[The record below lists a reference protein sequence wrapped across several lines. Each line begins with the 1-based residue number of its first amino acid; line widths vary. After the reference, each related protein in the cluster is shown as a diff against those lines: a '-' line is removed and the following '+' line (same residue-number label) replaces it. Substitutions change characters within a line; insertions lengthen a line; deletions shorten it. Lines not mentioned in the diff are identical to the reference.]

1 MNVWSF
7 CIVNNLLSWK
17 LLDLSNDNPGSL
29 GDPFLSGTDSLKQKR
44 NEVTHQQ
51 QKSILKGIDQ
61 SIEKLED
68 KSVKFEV
75 FLFQEDKNLEV
86 NGLHLVIITNRS
98 VEGNEARSEMLLDQ
112 RTETIDLSKQKNVY

>member
-1 MNVWSF
+1 
-7 CIVNNLLSWK
+7 
-17 LLDLSNDNPGSL
+17 
-29 GDPFLSGTDSLKQKR
+29 LSGTDSLKQKR

-112 RTETIDLSKQKNVY
+112 RTETIDLSKQKNVH

>member
-1 MNVWSF
+1 
-7 CIVNNLLSWK
+7 
-17 LLDLSNDNPGSL
+17 
-29 GDPFLSGTDSLKQKR
+29 LSGTDSLKQKR